1 MNEAFIQQARTVWI
15 LLLVYLV
22 GHVVAEFTFARP
34 AARHLAGGSG
44 SQAISPA
51 TRQGSQASPTASHGT
66 AAR

>member
-15 LLLVYLV
+15 LLVVYLV

-34 AARHLAGGSG
+34 GVRHLAGGNG
-44 SQAISPA
+44 SQATSPA
-51 TRQGSQASPTASHGT
+51 TKQGSQASPSASHGT